1 MTSNNPSTL
10 PNSGR
15 GPSARFSAR
24 YLRALE
30 ARRAVAREEVAAIVG
45 GYHPDRVILF
55 GSLARG
61 DSWDGSDVDLLI
73 VKSTATG
80 RLLDRMDEVDRVI
93 LFGSL
98 ARGDSWD
105 GSDVDLLIVKSTAT
119 GRLLDRM
126 DEVLRHTSGRTHVEP
141 LVYTEAELAQMVA
154 QGNPLILQALKEGEV
169 LYDRQQPDQR

>member
-24 YLRALE
+24 YLRALK

-45 GYHPDRVILF
+45 GYHP
-55 GSLARG
+55 
-61 DSWDGSDVDLLI
+61 
-73 VKSTATG
+73 
-80 RLLDRMDEVDRVI
+80 DRVI

>member
-1 MTSNNPSTL
+1 VDKVELREGEGAMTSNNPSTL

-45 GYHPDRVILF
+45 GYHP
-55 GSLARG
+55 
-61 DSWDGSDVDLLI
+61 
-73 VKSTATG
+73 
-80 RLLDRMDEVDRVI
+80 DRVI

>member
-45 GYHPDRVILF
+45 GYHP
-55 GSLARG
+55 
-61 DSWDGSDVDLLI
+61 
-73 VKSTATG
+73 
-80 RLLDRMDEVDRVI
+80 DRVI

>member
-61 DSWDGSDVDLLI
+61 DSWDGSDVDLLVI
-73 VKSTATG
+73 KSG
-80 RLLDRMDEVDRVI
+80 
-93 LFGSL
+93 
-98 ARGDSWD
+98 
-105 GSDVDLLIVKSTAT
+105 AT

>member
-1 MTSNNPSTL
+1 MVCSLPSPTRSQSVDKVELREGEGAMTSNNPSTL

-45 GYHPDRVILF
+45 GYHP
-55 GSLARG
+55 
-61 DSWDGSDVDLLI
+61 
-73 VKSTATG
+73 
-80 RLLDRMDEVDRVI
+80 DRVI

>member
-80 RLLDRMDEVDRVI
+80 RLLDRMDEV
-93 LFGSL
+93 
-98 ARGDSWD
+98 
-105 GSDVDLLIVKSTAT
+105 
-119 GRLLDRM
+119 
-126 DEVLRHTSGRTHVEP
+126 LRHTSGRIHVEP

>member
-1 MTSNNPSTL
+1 
-10 PNSGR
+10 
-15 GPSARFSAR
+15 
-24 YLRALE
+24 
-30 ARRAVAREEVAAIVG
+30 VAAIVG
-45 GYHPDRVILF
+45 GYHP
-55 GSLARG
+55 
-61 DSWDGSDVDLLI
+61 
-73 VKSTATG
+73 
-80 RLLDRMDEVDRVI
+80 DRVI

>member
-30 ARRAVAREEVAAIVG
+30 ARRAVARKEVAAIVQ
-45 GYHPDRVILF
+45 GYHP
-55 GSLARG
+55 
-61 DSWDGSDVDLLI
+61 
-73 VKSTATG
+73 
-80 RLLDRMDEVDRVI
+80 DRVI